1 VRAPSIQETA
11 ADANSAPSIIWYTRC
26 PLPAASGIAQRL
38 RWLHD
43 EFGSLGIGVETI
55 RTSHDRAVRDSHFTH
70 AQPALFREGG
80 PVPPLWTRSLGAETA
95 LIGITRT
102 DVAQAILVRSDSDIT
117 SIEGLRGRRLPLPRH
132 ATRYVDHA
140 RAGTLF
146 SYGKALGRV
155 GLTQADVRLVDVEEG
170 EYEIKEPP
178 VAVGQTE
185 FPLLD
190 ALLDGTVDALS
201 VSGTNIGKFI
211 AKHGLR
217 PLPDV
222 DGSSAPAVTFRAG
235 VPRAITVNRDLAV
248 HHPQVAARYLAIL
261 QRTARWAER
270 NPNDAAKVL
279 GEELGVTGDQLLSGF
294 GPNLHRQLYVK
305 LTTDYVAALSE
316 HKDFL
321 LKNDFLRGDVD
332 FNAWIVS
339 APLTIAE
346 SILQGSELPIAV

>member
-1 VRAPSIQETA
+1 VRQKTT
-11 ADANSAPSIIWYTRC
+11 ADANSAPSAIWYTRC

-38 RWLHD
+38 RWLHE
-43 EFGSLGIGVETI
+43 EFASIGLGVETI
-55 RTSHDRAVRDSHFTH
+55 RTSPDRAVRDSHFTH
-70 AQPALFREGG
+70 GQPALFREGG

-102 DVAQAILVRSDSDIT
+102 EVAEAILVRSDSDIT

-132 ATRYVDHA
+132 ATQYVDHA

-146 SYGKALGRV
+146 SYGNTLGRV
-155 GLTQADVRLVDVEEG
+155 GLTQADVKFVDVEEG

-178 VAVGQTE
+178 VAVGQTK
-185 FPLLD
+185 FPVLD
-190 ALLDGTVDALS
+190 ALLDGTVDALK
-201 VSGTNIGKFI
+201 VSGTSVGKFI

-222 DGSSAPAVTFRAG
+222 DGSSAPAVTFRPG

-248 HHPQVAARYLAIL
+248 HHPQIAAHYLAIL
-261 QRTARWAER
+261 LRTAGWADR
-270 NPNDAAKVL
+270 NPADAAKVL
-279 GEELGVTGDQLLSGF
+279 GEELGVTADQLLSGF
-294 GPNLHRQLYVK
+294 GPDLHRQLYVK
-305 LTTDYVAALSE
+305 LTPDYVAALSE

-321 LKNDFLRGDVD
+321 LKNGFLGGDFD

-346 SILQGSELPIAV
+346 SVVQRSELAIAV